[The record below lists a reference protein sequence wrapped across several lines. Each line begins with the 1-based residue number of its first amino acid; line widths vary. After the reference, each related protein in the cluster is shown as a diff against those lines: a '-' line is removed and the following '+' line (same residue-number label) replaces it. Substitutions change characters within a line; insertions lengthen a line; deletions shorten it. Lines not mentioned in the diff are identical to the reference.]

1 MSHYVFFTHRC
12 SGNLIFSFPDLILDF
27 AIGMLNYD
35 KQFRLCNFIAVTIKL
50 QTDIDR
56 IKRLNYFKNIYQYY
70 LAKVD
75 TNKIE
80 TQSDRNNMKINW
92 KVNIGSKY
100 NELYKIVIEFEFN
113 DLNKV
118 SNSQCEITTDV
129 IETESLIE
137 TVIGCKGAPVLG
149 IFISILLKVEATASA
164 DLRANLRD
172 VLRIKIIELSYLII

>member
-1 MSHYVFFTHRC
+1 
-12 SGNLIFSFPDLILDF
+12 
-27 AIGMLNYD
+27 
-35 KQFRLCNFIAVTIKL
+35 
-50 QTDIDR
+50 
-56 IKRLNYFKNIYQYY
+56 
-70 LAKVD
+70 
-75 TNKIE
+75 
-80 TQSDRNNMKINW
+80 MKINW

-100 NELYKIVIEFEFN
+100 NELYKIVIKFEFN

-149 IFISILLKVEATASA
+149 IFISILLKVATASA